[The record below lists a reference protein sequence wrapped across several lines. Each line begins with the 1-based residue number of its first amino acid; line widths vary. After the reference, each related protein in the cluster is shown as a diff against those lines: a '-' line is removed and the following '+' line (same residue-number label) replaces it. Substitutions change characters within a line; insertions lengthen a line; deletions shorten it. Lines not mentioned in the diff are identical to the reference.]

1 MHAPNN
7 GSGLT
12 NASSAT
18 IVRDAGVGNGA
29 VGNGIIV
36 RDLVKT
42 YIVADTDKDPLGLR
56 GIKNTIRAVDG
67 LNLTVPHKLLAVDLM
82 DELDESARVWGAVNT
97 VRFEGRGADGGWLPL
112 GQWKEGEILEVRT
125 RGFNTDADAITQTL
139 REDLQCKPA
148 APA

>member
-67 LNLTVPHKLLAVDLM
+67 LNLTVPHNQIFCLLGPYVWSCSWLNSLYTTCKLH
-82 DELDESARVWGAVNT
+82 
-97 VRFEGRGADGGWLPL
+97 
-112 GQWKEGEILEVRT
+112 Q
-125 RGFNTDADAITQTL
+125 
-139 REDLQCKPA
+139 
-148 APA
+148 